1 MGYTTVLSMR
11 TFDQNVFGGVTNK
24 DLGFF
29 RNKRVLIIGHTGF
42 KGSWLSLILSDAGAH
57 VAGYALPPKDT
68 SHFGLCSIQ
77 SLMESKIGD
86 IRDLSDL
93 KDFFNKF
100 EPEIVF
106 HLAAQAIVGDSYEN
120 PVNTYETNVLGSVN
134 VLEAVRSSNS
144 VRALVYITSD
154 KCYENNEWVWGYRE
168 NDKLG
173 GHDPYSASKAAAE
186 IIFSSYSKSFFKNN
200 ERLSAAS
207 ARAGNVIGGGDW
219 SEGRV
224 IPDCVRA
231 IEANVDVKIRNPKST
246 RPWQHVLEP
255 LSGYL
260 TLAMH
265 LYEMKVENYEGWNF
279 GPNTNDIY
287 SVEEVVN
294 LFHSKIGKGIISINN
309 ENIGHEAGLL
319 QLNCDKSFSK
329 LGWSPRWNTEKA
341 VLETASWFDEHFKN
355 QKSMV
360 SVSRSQIKEYFSE

>member
-1 MGYTTVLSMR
+1 MGYTIVVAMR
-11 TFDQNVFGGVTNK
+11 TFDQKVFGRVTNK
-24 DLGFF
+24 NLDFF
-29 RNKRVLIIGHTGF
+29 RNKRVLITGHTGF
-42 KGSWLSLILSDAGAH
+42 KGSWLSLILADAGAE
-57 VAGYALPPKDT
+57 VAGYALSAKEL
-68 SHFGLCSIQ
+68 SHFNLCSIQ
-77 SLMESKIGD
+77 DLMQSRIGD
-86 IRDLSDL
+86 IRNFKDLNY
-93 KDFFNKF
+93 FFNEFK
-100 EPEIVF
+100 PEIVF
-106 HLAAQAIVGDSYEN
+106 HLAAQAIVSESYNN
-120 PVNTYETNVLGSVN
+120 PINTYETNILGSVN
-134 VLEAVRSSNS
+134 VLEAVRKSAS

-168 NDKLG
+168 NDKIG
-173 GHDPYSASKAAAE
+173 GYDPYSASKAAAE
-186 IIFSSYSKSFFKNN
+186 IVFSSYSKSFFKD
-200 ERLSAAS
+200 SKSIYAAS

-224 IPDCVRA
+224 TPDCIRA
-231 IEANVDVKIRNPKST
+231 IEANIDVKIRNPKST

-265 LYEMKVENYEGWNF
+265 LYEMNIENYEAWNF

-294 LFHSKIGKGIISINN
+294 LFYSKIGKRMISIEN

-319 QLNCDKSFSK
+319 QLNCDKAFSK

-341 VLETASWFDEHFKN
+341 ILETASWFDEHFKN